1 MSTAPNIHLTKFEAK
16 ILSDVL
22 SLVQNDP
29 DWQEMAS
36 ATNAEWKALDRAATK
51 IWTLT
56 R

>member
-1 MSTAPNIHLTKFEAK
+1 MPNPNVYLTKLEAK

-29 DWQEMAS
+29 DWQELAS
-36 ATNAEWKALDRAATK
+36 ATGAEWRALDRAATK
-51 IWTLT
+51 IWAVA